1 METSPDIME
10 LNIKERIKHLNRR
23 KARLDEK
30 LENLRLAKRDYERY
44 IDELGSVEE
53 ELFNLEGT
61 ILYRRI
67 NERKRLSMLC

>member
-1 METSPDIME
+1 ME
-10 LNIKERIKHLNRR
+10 LNIKDRIKELNRR

-30 LENLRLAKRDYERY
+30 LENLRLPKKTFERY

-61 ILYRRI
+61 IMYRRI
-67 NERKRLSMLC
+67 NERKRVSMLC